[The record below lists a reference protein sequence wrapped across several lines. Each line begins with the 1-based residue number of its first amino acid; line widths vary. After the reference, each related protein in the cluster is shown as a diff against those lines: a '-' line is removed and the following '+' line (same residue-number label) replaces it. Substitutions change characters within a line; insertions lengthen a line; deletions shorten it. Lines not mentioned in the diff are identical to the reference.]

1 MSEAGPE
8 LPGQIALRDGT
19 PALVWP
25 LLSTD
30 AGGLREAFRSLSDD
44 ARWSRFLTRRTEL
57 DDGMLR
63 QLVDGV
69 DGVRHIALVLVA
81 LPADAPGAPVGV
93 GRLVQAD
100 DDPATADIALTVAD
114 GWRGRGV
121 GTALARALVA
131 QRPAAVR
138 RIVTVAADGNRPI
151 LALLSRLGTTTTRR
165 TGSGVIEVTVELARP
180 TPVRDHAGHD
190 PLEGPA

>member
-1 MSEAGPE
+1 MSEAPTE

-25 LLSTD
+25 LLPTD

-44 ARWSRFLTRRTEL
+44 ARWSRFLTRRAEL
-57 DDGMLR
+57 DDAMLR
-63 QLVDGV
+63 QLVEGV
-69 DGVRHIALVLVA
+69 DGVRHIALVLIA
-81 LPADAPGAPVGV
+81 LPADAPGVPVGV

-100 DDPATADIALTVAD
+100 DDPRTADIALTVAD

-131 QRPAAVR
+131 QRPASVR
-138 RIVTVAADGNRPI
+138 RLATVVADGNRPI
-151 LALLSRLGTTTTRR
+151 LALLSGLGTTTTRR
-165 TGSGVIEVTVELARP
+165 AGSGVLEVTVDLA
-180 TPVRDHAGHD
+180 
-190 PLEGPA
+190 GPGA